1 MQQQDEAYQET
12 LMQDQ
17 EKDQVLCY
25 AMFVFFVFFCFFL
38 FCFLYIQK
46 IKVTT
51 HNKFKIKVL
60 THGQKRTLNQ
70 TIQNNRYQPRAPQG
84 TRSDIAR
91 ALDLLKT
98 KIN

>member
-1 MQQQDEAYQET
+1 MLLT
-12 LMQDQ
+12 S
-17 EKDQVLCY
+17 
-25 AMFVFFVFFCFFL
+25 FFL
-38 FCFLYIQK
+38 IFFFIYIQK

-70 TIQNNRYQPRAPQG
+70 TIQNNKYQPRAPQG